1 MSAPSSRRSKARASG
16 VLASSSPFATA
27 SMTRRSSFA
36 ASREMSSSTSRVL
49 GIDQPSAPMRGA
61 MFTVIALHPAVARD
75 ALSLLSLVPRL
86 VRLSLVEIAGTLG
99 VSTSSASKF
108 RPGLRVL
115 ASRHWAVLTDL
126 VSSQTPESG

>member
-1 MSAPSSRRSKARASG
+1 
-16 VLASSSPFATA
+16 
-27 SMTRRSSFA
+27 
-36 ASREMSSSTSRVL
+36 
-49 GIDQPSAPMRGA
+49 MRGA
-61 MFTVIALHPAVARD
+61 MFTVIALHPVVARD

-115 ASRHWAVLTDL
+115 ASRHWAVLADL
-126 VSSQTPESG
+126 VSSQTSESG